1 MASRS
6 SSVPSIERPSL
17 TSQEVSDMSVALAN
31 QVRLMKSMKSVYQA
45 DQQAKLL
52 NLQADVESLLLQ
64 LKSIKQQQPTP
75 EQELLVSYEK
85 ENNC

>member
-1 MASRS
+1 MATRS
-6 SSVPSIERPSL
+6 SSVPSIERPTV

-64 LKSIKQQQPTP
+64 LKSLKQQQPTP
-75 EQELLVSYEK
+75 DIELVVGYDK
-85 ENNC
+85 ENN

>member
-1 MASRS
+1 MATRS
-6 SSVPSIERPSL
+6 SSVPSIERPTV

-64 LKSIKQQQPTP
+64 LKSLKQQQPTP
-75 EQELLVSYEK
+75 DLELVVGYDK
-85 ENNC
+85 ENN

>member
-64 LKSIKQQQPTP
+64 LKSIKQQQPIP
-75 EQELLVSYEK
+75 AQELLAGYEK
-85 ENNC
+85 ENN